1 MKSISDATSFRDL
14 WENCITEQERQEI
27 TFQTNL
33 IENLMKARNEK
44 KMSQEELA
52 EKAGMKQPAIARIE
66 NMKVSPQV
74 DTLLKLLY
82 PLGYTLQ
89 VVPISEAR

>member
-14 WENCITEQERQEI
+14 WENCLTDEDRQEI
-27 TFQTNL
+27 TFEKNL
-33 IENLMKARNEK
+33 IENLMKARKEQK
-44 KMSQEELA
+44 VSQEELA
-52 EKAGMKQPAIARIE
+52 ETTGMKQPAIARIE
-66 NMKVSPQV
+66 AMKVSPKV

-89 VVPISEAR
+89 VVPLQK